1 MTLRPAFRIC
11 GQRFASSAVL
21 RLCVGFAAALLVACS
36 GASRERVGP
45 TTDENVAPLV
55 VLSFNVRYGTA
66 TDGLDAWPLRSSAL
80 VARIREA
87 APDVLGVQEAL
98 DFQVE
103 FLERE
108 LPTHVRLGQGRE
120 GGARGEHS
128 ALFVARARFEVLE
141 HGDFWLSET
150 PERVAS
156 VGWDAA
162 LTRMC
167 TWARLRERSSDLEF
181 GVWNTHFDH
190 RGPLA
195 RERSAQLIAA
205 RVAQRG
211 GANIVLGDLN
221 AGEDE
226 PPLATLR
233 AAGLVDSFR
242 ALHPHAKQVGT
253 FHAFRGGL
261 DGARIDFVLA
271 TDDFTPLSA
280 SIVSAPAPN
289 GRWPSDHHPVVVSY
303 GVAPNAHAPHPT
315 PQSE

>member
-1 MTLRPAFRIC
+1 
-11 GQRFASSAVL
+11 VL
-21 RLCVGFAAALLVACS
+21 RLCFVLTLALLSACS
-36 GASRERVGP
+36 GAASAPAAP
-45 TTDENVAPLV
+45 TLDEEARPLV
-55 VLSFNVRYGTA
+55 VMSFNVRYGTA

-103 FLERE
+103 FLERA

-128 ALFVARARFEVLE
+128 ALFVHRSRFDVLE
-141 HGDFWLSET
+141 HRDFWLSET
-150 PERVAS
+150 PELVAS

-167 TWARLRERSSDLEF
+167 TWARLRERVSGREF
-181 GVWNTHFDH
+181 SVWNTHFDH

-205 RVAQRG
+205 RLAQRG
-211 GANIVLGDLN
+211 GAHIVLGDLN

-226 PPLATLR
+226 PPLGALR
-233 AAGLVDSFR
+233 AAGLVDAFR
-242 ALHPHAKQVGT
+242 ALHPDVQQVGT
-253 FHAFRGGL
+253 FHDFRGGL

-271 TDDFTPLSA
+271 TDDFMPLAA
-280 SIVSAPAPN
+280 SILSAPAAN
-289 GRWPSDHHPVVVSY
+289 GRWPSDHHPVVAVYAIRS
-303 GVAPNAHAPHPT
+303 A
-315 PQSE
+315 SRR

>member
-1 MTLRPAFRIC
+1 
-11 GQRFASSAVL
+11 VL
-21 RLCVGFAAALLVACS
+21 RLCFVLVLALLGACS
-36 GASRERVGP
+36 GAASAPAAP
-45 TTDENVAPLV
+45 TLDEQARPLV
-55 VLSFNVRYGTA
+55 VMSFNVRYGTA

-103 FLERE
+103 FLERA

-128 ALFVARARFEVLE
+128 ALFVARARFDVLE
-141 HGDFWLSET
+141 RGDFWLSET
-150 PERVAS
+150 PELVAS

-167 TWARLRERSSDLEF
+167 TWARLRERVSGREF
-181 GVWNTHFDH
+181 SVWNTHFDH

-205 RVAQRG
+205 RLAQRG
-211 GANIVLGDLN
+211 GAHIVLGDLN

-226 PPLATLR
+226 PPLGALR
-233 AAGLVDSFR
+233 AAGLVDAFR
-242 ALHPHAKQVGT
+242 ALHPDVQQVGT
-253 FHAFRGGL
+253 FHDFRGGL

-271 TDDFTPLSA
+271 TDDFMPLAA
-280 SIVSAPAPN
+280 SILSAPAAN
-289 GRWPSDHHPVVVSY
+289 GRWPSDHHPVVAVYAIRS
-303 GVAPNAHAPHPT
+303 A
-315 PQSE
+315 SRR

>member
-1 MTLRPAFRIC
+1 M
-11 GQRFASSAVL
+11 
-21 RLCVGFAAALLVACS
+21 
-36 GASRERVGP
+36 
-45 TTDENVAPLV
+45 
-55 VLSFNVRYGTA
+55 SFNVRYGTA

-103 FLERE
+103 FLERA

-128 ALFVARARFEVLE
+128 ALFVARARFDVLE
-141 HGDFWLSET
+141 RGDFWLSET
-150 PERVAS
+150 PELVAS

-167 TWARLRERSSDLEF
+167 TWARLRERVSGREF
-181 GVWNTHFDH
+181 SVWNTHFDH

-205 RVAQRG
+205 RLAQRG
-211 GANIVLGDLN
+211 GAHIVLGDLN

-226 PPLATLR
+226 PPLAALR

-242 ALHPHAKQVGT
+242 VLHPSAKQVGT

-271 TDDFTPLSA
+271 TADFTPLSA
-280 SIVSAPAPN
+280 SILSAPAAN
-289 GRWPSDHHPVVVSY
+289 GRWPSDHHPVVAVYAIRS
-303 GVAPNAHAPHPT
+303 A
-315 PQSE
+315 SRR

>member
-1 MTLRPAFRIC
+1 
-11 GQRFASSAVL
+11 VL
-21 RLCVGFAAALLVACS
+21 RLCFVLTLALLGACS
-36 GASRERVGP
+36 GAASAPAAP
-45 TTDENVAPLV
+45 TLDEQARPLV
-55 VLSFNVRYGTA
+55 VMSFNVRYGTA

-103 FLERE
+103 FLERA

-128 ALFVARARFEVLE
+128 ALFVHRSRFDVLE
-141 HGDFWLSET
+141 HRDFWLSET
-150 PERVAS
+150 PELVAS

-167 TWARLRERSSDLEF
+167 TWARLRERVSGREF
-181 GVWNTHFDH
+181 SVWNTHFDH

-205 RVAQRG
+205 RLAQRG
-211 GANIVLGDLN
+211 GAHIVLGDLN

-226 PPLATLR
+226 PPLGALR
-233 AAGLVDSFR
+233 AAGLVDAFR
-242 ALHPHAKQVGT
+242 ALHPDVQQVGT
-253 FHAFRGGL
+253 FHDFRGGL

-271 TDDFTPLSA
+271 TDDFMPLAA
-280 SIVSAPAPN
+280 SILSAPAAN
-289 GRWPSDHHPVVVSY
+289 GRWPSDHHPVVAVYAIRS
-303 GVAPNAHAPHPT
+303 A
-315 PQSE
+315 SRR

>member
-1 MTLRPAFRIC
+1 MFQRVPSNCGLRT
-11 GQRFASSAVL
+11 ASNPLL
-21 RLCVGFAAALLVACS
+21 RLCVVLAFALLGACS
-36 GASRERVGP
+36 GAASAPVAP
-45 TTDENVAPLV
+45 KLDEEARPLV
-55 VLSFNVRYGTA
+55 VMSFNVRYGTA
-66 TDGLDAWPLRSSAL
+66 TDGLDAWPLRSSSL
-80 VARIREA
+80 VARIHDA

-128 ALFVARARFEVLE
+128 ALFVARARFDVLE

-167 TWARLRERSSDLEF
+167 TWARLRDRFSGLEF

-205 RVAQRG
+205 RVAQRA
-211 GANIVLGDLN
+211 GAHIVLGDLN
-221 AGEDE
+221 ASENE
-226 PPLATLR
+226 APLAALR
-233 AAGLVDSFR
+233 AVGLVDSFR
-242 ALHPHAKQVGT
+242 ALHPDVQQAGT

-271 TDDFTPLSA
+271 SAEFTPLSA
-280 SIVSAPAPN
+280 SILSAPAAN

-303 GVAPNAHAPHPT
+303 GLAPNVHAPHPT
-315 PQSE
+315 SPSR

>member
-1 MTLRPAFRIC
+1 M
-11 GQRFASSAVL
+11 L
-21 RLCVGFAAALLVACS
+21 RLGVVLVLALLSACS
-36 GASRERVGP
+36 GAAPAR
-45 TTDENVAPLV
+45 VAPTLDAEARPFV
-55 VLSFNVRYGTA
+55 VMSFNVRYGTA

-80 VARIREA
+80 AARIHEA

-108 LPTHVRLGQGRE
+108 LPTHVRLGQGRD

-128 ALFVARARFEVLE
+128 ALFVARARFDVLE

-150 PERVAS
+150 PELVAS

-167 TWARLRERSSDLEF
+167 TWARLRERVGGHEF
-181 GVWNTHFDH
+181 SVWNTHFDH

-221 AGEDE
+221 ATEVD
-226 PPLATLR
+226 PSLVALR
-233 AAGLVDSFR
+233 AVGLVDSFR
-242 ALHPHAKQVGT
+242 ALHPSATQAGT

-271 TDDFTPLSA
+271 TADFTPLSA
-280 SIVSAPAPN
+280 SILSAPFAN

-303 GVAPNAHAPHPT
+303 GLASNQHAS
-315 PQSE
+315 QSTSHSR

>member
-1 MTLRPAFRIC
+1 
-11 GQRFASSAVL
+11 VL
-21 RLCVGFAAALLVACS
+21 RLCFVLVLALLSACS
-36 GASRERVGP
+36 GAASAPAAP
-45 TTDENVAPLV
+45 TLDEQARPLV
-55 VLSFNVRYGTA
+55 VMSFNVRYGTA

-103 FLERE
+103 FLERA

-128 ALFVARARFEVLE
+128 ALFVARARFDVLE
-141 HGDFWLSET
+141 RGDFWLSET
-150 PERVAS
+150 PELVAS

-167 TWARLRERSSDLEF
+167 TWARLRERVSGREF
-181 GVWNTHFDH
+181 SVWNTHFDH

-205 RVAQRG
+205 RLAQRG
-211 GANIVLGDLN
+211 GAHIVLGDLN

-226 PPLATLR
+226 PPLGALR
-233 AAGLVDSFR
+233 AAGLVDAFR
-242 ALHPHAKQVGT
+242 ALHPDVQQVGT
-253 FHAFRGGL
+253 FHDFRGGL

-271 TDDFTPLSA
+271 TDDFMPLAA
-280 SIVSAPAPN
+280 SILSAPAAN
-289 GRWPSDHHPVVVSY
+289 GRWPSDHHPVVAVYAIRS
-303 GVAPNAHAPHPT
+303 A
-315 PQSE
+315 SRR

>member
-1 MTLRPAFRIC
+1 M
-11 GQRFASSAVL
+11 
-21 RLCVGFAAALLVACS
+21 
-36 GASRERVGP
+36 
-45 TTDENVAPLV
+45 
-55 VLSFNVRYGTA
+55 SFNVRYGTA

-103 FLERE
+103 FLERA

-128 ALFVARARFEVLE
+128 ALF
-141 HGDFWLSET
+141 SET
-150 PERVAS
+150 PELVAS

-167 TWARLRERSSDLEF
+167 TWARLRERVSGREF
-181 GVWNTHFDH
+181 SVWNTHFDH

-205 RVAQRG
+205 RLAQRG
-211 GANIVLGDLN
+211 GAHIVLGDLN

-226 PPLATLR
+226 PPLGALR
-233 AAGLVDSFR
+233 AAGLVDAFR
-242 ALHPHAKQVGT
+242 ALHPDVQQVGT
-253 FHAFRGGL
+253 FHDFRGGL

-271 TDDFTPLSA
+271 TDDFMPLAA
-280 SIVSAPAPN
+280 SILSAPAAN
-289 GRWPSDHHPVVVSY
+289 GRWPSDHHPVVAVYAIRS
-303 GVAPNAHAPHPT
+303 A
-315 PQSE
+315 SRR

>member
-1 MTLRPAFRIC
+1 MFE
-11 GQRFASSAVL
+11 RFTPTNRTRRTAGSSVL
-21 RLCVGFAAALLVACS
+21 RLCAMLALALLGACS
-36 GASRERVGP
+36 GAAPAHVAP
-45 TTDENVAPLV
+45 TLDEPARPLV
-55 VLSFNVRYGTA
+55 VMSFNVRYGTA
-66 TDGLDAWPLRSSAL
+66 ADGLDAWPLRSSAL
-80 VARIREA
+80 AARIREA
-87 APDVLGVQEAL
+87 APDLLGVQEAL

-108 LPTHVRLGQGRE
+108 LPTHVRLGQGRD
-120 GGARGEHS
+120 GGDLGEHS
-128 ALFVARARFEVLE
+128 ALFVHRSRFEVLE

-167 TWARLRERSSDLEF
+167 TWARLRERAGGREF
-181 GVWNTHFDH
+181 SVWNTHFDH

-211 GANIVLGDLN
+211 GAHIVLGDLN
-221 AGEDE
+221 ASEDE
-226 PPLATLR
+226 PPLAALR
-233 AAGLVDSFR
+233 AVGLVDSFR
-242 ALHPHAKQVGT
+242 ALHPNVSPAGT

-271 TDDFTPLSA
+271 TSEFTPLSA
-280 SIVSAPAPN
+280 SILSAPSSN

-303 GVAPNAHAPHPT
+303 GRPSN
-315 PQSE
+315 

>member
-1 MTLRPAFRIC
+1 MFQRVPSNCGLRT
-11 GQRFASSAVL
+11 ASNPLL
-21 RLCVGFAAALLVACS
+21 RLCVVLTFALLGACS
-36 GASRERVGP
+36 GAASAPVAP
-45 TTDENVAPLV
+45 KLDEEARPLV
-55 VLSFNVRYGTA
+55 VMSFNVRYGTA

-80 VARIREA
+80 AARIHEA

-108 LPTHVRLGQGRE
+108 LSTHVRLGQGRD

-128 ALFVARARFEVLE
+128 ALFVARARFDVLE

-150 PERVAS
+150 PELVAS

-167 TWARLRERSSDLEF
+167 TWARLRDRRSGLEF

-211 GANIVLGDLN
+211 GAHIVLGDLN

-226 PPLATLR
+226 PPLAALR
-233 AAGLVDSFR
+233 AVGLVDSFR
-242 ALHPHAKQVGT
+242 ALHPSAKQVGT

-271 TDDFTPLSA
+271 TADFTPLSA
-280 SIVSAPAPN
+280 SILSAPAAN
-289 GRWPSDHHPVVVSY
+289 GRWTSDHHPVVAAYGARSVS
-303 GVAPNAHAPHPT
+303 AR
-315 PQSE
+315 